1 MGGKCKENSVVY
13 RATVKDEDS
22 NIETYTGLTCNTF
35 KKRHYKHN
43 SDFNNRENN
52 GTTLSEH
59 IWKLKDE
66 SKSYEISWE
75 IIAKKQAF
83 NPSNKQCKLC
93 LTEKYFITFRSEG
106 ASLNKR
112 SEMFATCRHRK
123 KLLLEN
129 T

>member
-1 MGGKCKENSVVY
+1 M
-13 RATVKDEDS
+13 VKDEDS

-35 KKRHYKHN
+35 KKRHHKYN
-43 SDFNNRENN
+43 SDFSNRENN

-66 SKSYEISWE
+66 SKSYEISWK

-83 NPSNKQCKLC
+83 NPSNKQCKFC

-106 ASLNKR
+106 ASLNKK